1 MLDASESPSKKKKVS
16 LSFKVSTFLLGH
28 IAAWKSLSAR
38 VELLLALEGVKEK
51 EKSNVVVQL
60 LDEAVS
66 SGEAGRVVFA
76 SSATDE
82 DVQTYAKLLLQ
93 PYDGVARKWL
103 ESDESSAFVV
113 LLKTIEITDVQGE
126 SSLKV
131 CSTIAPTHL
140 TGCFSQVS
148 EQVSDERLFD

>member
-1 MLDASESPSKKKKVS
+1 MLDGSESPSKKKKVS

-28 IAAWKSLSAR
+28 IAAWKALSAR
-38 VELLLALEGVKEK
+38 VKLLLALEGVKEK
-51 EKSNVVVQL
+51 EKSNIVVQL

-131 CSTIAPTHL
+131 CSIIAHTDL
-140 TGCFSQVS
+140 IECFSQVS
-148 EQVSDERLFD
+148 EPAFDERLFD